1 MPRTESA
8 LPGGV
13 RTSDLVTLGILA
25 EHVPNGM
32 VRRAVS
38 KANAESQR
46 KRTLPAP
53 LTALY
58 VVAMSLYRDVAY
70 EEILRCL
77 LEGMRWLGQD
87 VPDIATKGAITQAR
101 ARLGVPAMRFLFEE
115 MAQPM
120 ATPKTQGA
128 WYRSWLTVACDG
140 TTLRVPDSKEN
151 AEAFGYPVKA
161 HEASYPLIRCVC
173 FCETGTHAAFAAAM
187 RPYAS
192 SEIEMARSLLGN
204 LKAGMLLL
212 ADRGYFNYDLW
223 NDAVATGA
231 DMLWRVNSTWELPKL
246 QVLSDGS
253 WISALRP
260 PRARRTLEPPTR
272 VRIIQYQ
279 VKGSAEIYRLATSI
293 LDPDLAPGLELA
305 ALYAQRWEVEAI
317 FDEMKTHL
325 KGTALTLRSKTPQL
339 VEQEF
344 WGLMIAHRALR
355 SLIHEAALKH
365 QLDPDEISFTHA
377 VRIVKR
383 TLPGRAVLSP

>member
-13 RTSDLVTLGILA
+13 RVADLVTLGILA
-25 EHVPNGM
+25 EHLPDEM
-32 VRRAVS
+32 VRDAVS
-38 KANAESQR
+38 KAGAGSQR
-46 KRTLPAP
+46 QRALPAH

-77 LEGMRWLGQD
+77 LEGMRWLGRD
-87 VPDIATKGAITQAR
+87 VPGIATKGAITQAR
-101 ARLGVPAMRFLFEE
+101 ARLGVCAMRFLFEDL
-115 MAQPM
+115 AKPL
-120 ATPKTQGA
+120 ATPQTQGA

-161 HEASYPLIRCVC
+161 EAASYPLIRCVC
-173 FCETGTHAAFAAAM
+173 FCETGTHAAFAATM

-192 SEIEMARSLLGN
+192 NEVEMARSLLGN
-204 LKAGMLLL
+204 LKPGMLLL

-223 NDAVATGA
+223 KDAMATGA
-231 DMLWRVNSTWELPKL
+231 DLLWRVSSAWELAKL
-246 QVLSDGS
+246 HKLSDGS
-253 WISALRP
+253 WISDLMP
-260 PRARRTLEPPTR
+260 PRARRSKEAPIR

-279 VKGSAEIYRLATSI
+279 MKGSSEIYRLATTI
-293 LDPDLAPGLELA
+293 LDSDLAPALELA
-305 ALYAQRWEVEAI
+305 GLYAQRWEVEAV
-317 FDEMKTHL
+317 FDEVKTHL
-325 KGTALTLRSKTPQL
+325 KGSALTLRSKTPQL

-355 SLIHEAALKH
+355 SLIHEAALKN
-365 QLDPDEISFTHA
+365 QLDPDEISFTHS